1 MNSQVAYECGYLDAT
16 RLLREG
22 RYISPYATLEHT
34 RFTITDGEL
43 PAYYEGCRDAVI
55 YHTSHENHT
64 PHDQNEPRPAPSHR

>member
-1 MNSQVAYECGYLDAT
+1 MSNQVAYECGYLDAI

-55 YHTSHENHT
+55 YHTSHE
-64 PHDQNEPRPAPSHR
+64 QNQHHRS